1 MISISFTH
9 DSSAPDISFMHDGF
23 APDISF
29 MHDNSA
35 PEGIKIVNISSAADV
50 RYFFNVPYG
59 VGKAAIDKLSA
70 DIVEGSEGL

>member
-1 MISISFTH
+1 
-9 DSSAPDISFMHDGF
+9 MHDGF

-59 VGKAAIDKLSA
+59 VGKAAVAMKYFFTWRTERVEQLERSGYREPVDK
-70 DIVEGSEGL
+70 